1 MIKLQ
6 ITLLTVFTLSY
17 MVLQTKNCDQTY
29 DTPAISMLNSKH
41 LWGAN
46 ADRSKEPENCSVKEL
61 QSKVSKSLKTNIF

>member
-1 MIKLQ
+1 
-6 ITLLTVFTLSY
+6 
-17 MVLQTKNCDQTY
+17 MVLQMKNCDQTY

-46 ADRSKEPENCSVKEL
+46 ADRSKEPENCYISVKEL